1 MIGKAP
7 TTAAAMDLRKHHYLD
22 HYLATISSKRRFVL
36 GVAASFFV
44 VSLMASTICPAAAS
58 SSSASL
64 FSWFFSVSSRF
75 SFHRS
80 NDSATASSYV
90 GNSTPSS
97 SFLADSGNGT
107 SATETLKENYSRSD
121 SDRGSVKIHQC
132 SPVNSS
138 SLNPDE
144 IMKTQT
150 LFGKTEAASRPPEVK
165 KSVPANYTDTSQN
178 FSARKNN
185 ETKDSMR
192 TIEGVYLKKCDIYDG
207 RWVRDVTKPHYP
219 PGSCPYIDGDFDC
232 FKNGRPDDEYLRW
245 RWQPHGCNIPSLN
258 ATDFL
263 ERLRGKRLLFVGDS
277 LNRNM
282 WESLIC
288 ILRNGIKD
296 KRRVYEVS
304 GRSKFKMQGYY
315 SLRFEDYMCS
325 VDFVR
330 SPFLVKEQFLKNA
343 NGSEDERLRLDLL
356 DESTPAYHRADIV
369 VFNTGHWWTHEKTSS
384 GIYYY
389 QEGNHV
395 YPVLEVMKA
404 YKKALITWAEWV
416 DRNINSH
423 KTQVVFRGYSLTHF
437 RGGQWNSG
445 GQCHKETEPIYNETF
460 IAKYPEKMIALEGIL
475 HNMETQVVYL
485 NISRLTDYR
494 KDGHPSIYRKKY
506 NSTEEHIEAEKIQD
520 CSHWCLPGVPD
531 TWNELLYASLLRE
544 GRGSWKQ

>member
-7 TTAAAMDLRKHHYLD
+7 TTAAAMDLRKHHYID

-58 SSSASL
+58 SSPASL
-64 FSWFFSVSSRF
+64 FSWFFSVSGRF

-97 SFLADSGNGT
+97 SSLADSGNGT

-138 SLNPDE
+138 SSNPDE
-144 IMKTQT
+144 IKKTQT

-192 TIEGVYLKKCDIYDG
+192 TKGVYLKKCDIYDG

-245 RWQPHGCNIPSLN
+245 RWQPHGCNIPRFPIVMVSSEFSN
-258 ATDFL
+258 FL
-263 ERLRGKRLLFVGDS
+263 LASTIFAFLWGLQTS
-277 LNRNM
+277 P
-282 WESLIC
+282 
-288 ILRNGIKD
+288 
-296 KRRVYEVS
+296 
-304 GRSKFKMQGYY
+304 GRTPKGPLTTAFGW
-315 SLRFEDYMCS
+315 L
-325 VDFVR
+325 
-330 SPFLVKEQFLKNA
+330 PGLVPT
-343 NGSEDERLRLDLL
+343 DLL
-356 DESTPAYHRADIV
+356 LLSPLLLELAARDSAY
-369 VFNTGHWWTHEKTSS
+369 
-384 GIYYY
+384 
-389 QEGNHV
+389 
-395 YPVLEVMKA
+395 
-404 YKKALITWAEWV
+404 
-416 DRNINSH
+416 
-423 KTQVVFRGYSLTHF
+423 
-437 RGGQWNSG
+437 
-445 GQCHKETEPIYNETF
+445 
-460 IAKYPEKMIALEGIL
+460 
-475 HNMETQVVYL
+475 
-485 NISRLTDYR
+485 
-494 KDGHPSIYRKKY
+494 
-506 NSTEEHIEAEKIQD
+506 
-520 CSHWCLPGVPD
+520 GVPRARY
-531 TWNELLYASLLRE
+531 LLC
-544 GRGSWKQ
+544 